1 MMSLFDIGG
10 SGGLSIMSLFSANL
24 SCLRIIQF
32 LTGDQEFDYKTERY
46 EYLIDRGEMTAFEMV
61 KQNNLVEFAMDK
73 LRLRRSVGL
82 VTTEQHIEFF
92 KSNIRESILL
102 KMSNPNVVSILQNFD
117 GNTNIEQICERYP
130 KISIIQLEKLLSYLH
145 QEHILIQ
152 QDISHPLEF
161 IQSKIRL
168 VNLLED
174 YCFSTSEV
182 VKKITD
188 LGNKSNDYWS
198 GGCWKFCSNT
208 ISPIRC
214 EKFYFCR

>member
-1 MMSLFDIGG
+1 
-10 SGGLSIMSLFSANL
+10 
-24 SCLRIIQF
+24 
-32 LTGDQEFDYKTERY
+32 
-46 EYLIDRGEMTAFEMV
+46 
-61 KQNNLVEFAMDK
+61 MDK

-130 KISIIQLEKLLSYLH
+130 KISPIQLEKLLSYLH

-152 QDISHPLEF
+152 QDISYPLEF

-188 LGNKSNDYWS
+188 LGNKKVMIIGLGAVGSFVAIQLAQLGVRN
-198 GGCWKFCSNT
+198 F
-208 ISPIRC
+208 IFV
-214 EKFYFCR
+214 E